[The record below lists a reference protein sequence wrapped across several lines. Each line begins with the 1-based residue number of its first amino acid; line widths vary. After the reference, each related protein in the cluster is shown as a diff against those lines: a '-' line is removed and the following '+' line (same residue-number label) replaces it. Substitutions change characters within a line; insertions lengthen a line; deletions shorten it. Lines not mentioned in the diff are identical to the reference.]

1 MPTYKST
8 PQSYQKAYEAQ
19 IAKIKATEKFKTDTK
34 NLTKLDAYNILIGNK
49 PRISETKN
57 IFVDKTGKEYDRP
70 QTTNLQKFLEER
82 GYNIKDVLTHPIT
95 DPSIFSPQKQT
106 ELRNKLRE
114 AEKKYTQAP
123 EEKQTSTVDNTTKY
137 QEITN
142 TAPDPRI
149 YEKIYTE
156 KPHTE
161 NPQKNNLTSLL
172 SNNILYI
179 GLGFGAILLISLSM
193 RSNIV
198 RVQEKVMQNA

>member
-1 MPTYKST
+1 MSAYKST

-34 NLTKLDAYNILIGNK
+34 NLTKIDAYNILLGNK

-57 IFVDKTGKEYDRP
+57 IFVDKTTGKEYATP
-70 QTTNLQKFLEER
+70 QTTNLKKFLEER
-82 GYNIKDVLTHPIT
+82 GYSVEDALTHPIT

-123 EEKQTSTVDNTTKY
+123 EEKQTVDNTTKY

-156 KPHTE
+156 THTE

-198 RVQEKVMQNA
+198 RVQEKVMMQNA